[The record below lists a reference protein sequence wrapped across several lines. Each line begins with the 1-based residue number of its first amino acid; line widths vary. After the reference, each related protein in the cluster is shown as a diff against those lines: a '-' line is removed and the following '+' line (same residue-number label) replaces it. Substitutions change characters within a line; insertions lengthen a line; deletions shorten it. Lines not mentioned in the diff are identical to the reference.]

1 MSRLPLTLTL
11 LLLCF
16 DSGAAFRATTARA
29 LPALRLRGGA
39 DATPQRSCHHHHVD
53 HVISVLGRREEPA
66 GLLRVGL
73 FALYAYGWPLVRTH
87 DGKVNTAWVS
97 VGLAPWFFVM
107 FLEARQCWPP
117 QEEGW
122 RRAFFL
128 QPELTPIGRLIVTL
142 SAGMLHATMLHARMS
157 GRERYIPALAIGL
170 TYLINLS
177 LRARGRRG
185 AMITLDRTL
194 DTFRRLLDFI
204 PFAICMFGAFN
215 EIKTVPKVFWQMI
228 EERSLAPLVKLPI
241 SVGIIVWF
249 LIRANGLFWENNRD
263 RLARSV
269 RELETVFTILYVSAM
284 LSWVVAANPLFH
296 IHRT

>member
-39 DATPQRSCHHHHVD
+39 DATPQRSYHHHHVD

-87 DGKVNTAWVS
+87 DGKVNTAWVF

-142 SAGMLHATMLHARMS
+142 SAGMLHATILHAQMS

-177 LRARGRRG
+177 LRARGRRS

-194 DTFRRLLDFI
+194 DTFRRIAHFI
-204 PFAICMFGAFN
+204 LIAISTKAC
-215 EIKTVPKVFWQMI
+215 WQMI
-228 EERSLAPLVKLPI
+228 EERSLAPLVKLPFF
-241 SVGIIVWF
+241 VGIIVWF
-249 LIRANGLFWENNRD
+249 VSRANGLFWENNRD
-263 RLARSV
+263 LLAPSV
-269 RELETVFTILYVSAM
+269 RELETFFTILCGSAM
-284 LSWVVAANPLFH
+284 LSWVAYFNVFH
-296 IHRT
+296 THRT